1 MHLLSK
7 IPVAGE
13 INIVFAKNSKYQYAP
28 SKTFQLSLQAI
39 CALRLYVPL
48 YKYIYIYIYTV
59 L

>member
-7 IPVAGE
+7 IRVVGE
-13 INIVFAKNSKYQYAP
+13 IYIHVVFAKNSKYQYAP

-48 YKYIYIYIYTV
+48 YKYIYIYI
-59 L
+59 